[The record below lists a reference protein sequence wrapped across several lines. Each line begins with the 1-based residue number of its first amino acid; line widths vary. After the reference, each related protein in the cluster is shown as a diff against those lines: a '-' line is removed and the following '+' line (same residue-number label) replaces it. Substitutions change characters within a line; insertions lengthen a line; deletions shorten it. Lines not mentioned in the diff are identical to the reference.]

1 MAAIVNT
8 TNPNI
13 TANGIPVIHVC
24 PPAPSETLN
33 CPSCARKIT
42 IARPFTKP
50 NITGYGIMRINLPHR
65 NRPTLICIRP
75 INTTVAN
82 KYSTPWSTTNDTI
95 TTAKAPVAPEI
106 MPGRPPNTAVIS
118 PTIKAEYSPT
128 NGCTCATKAKATAS
142 GTRANATVS
151 PDKISVFPLSNFI
164 FFPNTNVPLNI
175 FEPRYIEMIN
185 DSMKSSRLIG
195 MVQPKKNTGG
205 STDGLYDIGCL
216 GKITSFSET
225 EDGRYLIV
233 LNGLSRFKIVEE
245 IKNDKLYRECK
256 ISFEEFEN
264 DTNTNKED
272 IKFSDLKL
280 IFKDFKSFFEKRG
293 FAINWNEL
301 EKQSL
306 EQTINALAMASP
318 FSLEEKQILL
328 ETKNLSLRKDK
339 LEEILKTYVLDNFE
353 NSTLQ

>member
-1 MAAIVNT
+1 MNKKEKF
-8 TNPNI
+8 PN
-13 TANGIPVIHVC
+13 
-24 PPAPSETLN
+24 
-33 CPSCARKIT
+33 
-42 IARPFTKP
+42 
-50 NITGYGIMRINLPHR
+50 
-65 NRPTLICIRP
+65 
-75 INTTVAN
+75 
-82 KYSTPWSTTNDTI
+82 
-95 TTAKAPVAPEI
+95 
-106 MPGRPPNTAVIS
+106 
-118 PTIKAEYSPT
+118 
-128 NGCTCATKAKATAS
+128 
-142 GTRANATVS
+142 
-151 PDKISVFPLSNFI
+151 KISVFPLSNFI

-195 MVQPKKNTGG
+195 MVQPKKNMEG

-233 LNGLSRFKIVEE
+233 LNGLSRFKIIEE

-264 DTNTNKED
+264 DTNTNKDD

-293 FAINWNEL
+293 FVINWNEL